1 LAVVIKPKENDQEAL
16 MEEETKLN
24 TMNDIAS
31 KIQVVIKLMLLI
43 NNNKMQKYLKIFFQ
57 NNNLIINNFKFK

>member
-31 KIQVVIKLMLLI
+31 KIQVVIKLML
-43 NNNKMQKYLKIFFQ
+43 
-57 NNNLIINNFKFK
+57 